1 MLFAYVGEAGNAILF
16 VVTLLGWTLLAG
28 YTLALSA
35 HCYFVV
41 VQGTVA
47 GLDRVQWP
55 DEPVYDWLL
64 QALNLLGLAAI
75 WLVPVGFLSK
85 ALAPHLLPGDPALRF
100 LLLSGPGMWLFFP
113 VTLLSSMGS
122 VSRWQILN
130 GRVIAGLFTLAPQVF
145 LFYVLSAGVM
155 AAAAALAYFG
165 LFTAAWFALPIAAV
179 LGSAAWLIHARLL
192 GRVGWLLQERFNHAA
207 RTVRKQASR
216 PSEKKRP
223 RKARAVAVQDPWA
236 VPDED
241 EKPAPPAKPGY
252 RVVEV
257 PPKKAPRPAYM
268 DPEPEPYIL
277 ADEPEPVAP
286 QAPRLELNQA
296 QVEREIELRT
306 RKPPNPP
313 PDYPLFSGVW
323 TFPGYDTTQKAWVWL
338 AFWGGATGFV
348 TRGLI
353 VLFPF

>member
-1 MLFAYVGEAGNAILF
+1 MLFAFVGEAGNAILF
-16 VVTLLGWTLLAG
+16 VVTLLAWTVVAAN
-28 YTLALSA
+28 TLIVAA

-47 GLDRVQWP
+47 GIDRVEWP

-64 QALNLLGLAAI
+64 QALNLVGLAAI

-100 LLLSGPGMWLFFP
+100 LLLAGPGMWLLFP

-130 GRVIAGLFTLAPQVF
+130 GRVLAGLLALAPQVF
-145 LFYVLSAGVM
+145 FFYVLSGGLILV
-155 AAAAALAYFG
+155 AAALAYFG
-165 LFTAAWFALPIAAV
+165 LFTPGWYALPVAAV

-192 GRVGWLLQERFNHAA
+192 GRVGWLLQQRFNRATCAA
-207 RTVRKQASR
+207 G
-216 PSEKKRP
+216 KKSDHPAGKPRP
-223 RKARAVAVQDPWA
+223 RKTRAVAVNDPWA
-236 VPDED
+236 VADE
-241 EKPAPPAKPGY
+241 EEQPPRKPKPAYKA
-252 RVVEV
+252 VEV
-257 PPKKAPRPAYM
+257 PPKKARRPAYM
-268 DPEPEPYIL
+268 DPEPEPYVL
-277 ADEPEPVAP
+277 ADEPAP
-286 QAPRLELNQA
+286 AAPLAPRLELNQE

-323 TFPGYDTTQKAWVWL
+323 TFPGYETTQKAWVWL
-338 AFWGGATGFV
+338 AVYGGATGFV